1 MTREQEVR
9 AMATVARDIMQTA
22 LVTISPDAPLRTVQ
36 SVFVDEGIHG
46 APVVDEE
53 GRVLGVIT
61 STDLLRAA
69 SEGRAAAP
77 DEPAFFR
84 YDLDLH
90 GFDWSRA
97 PADLQER
104 LPDAVAGDV
113 MTAEVVTVPPDAP
126 VSTVARVL
134 RENAVHR
141 ALVVEDGELRGI
153 VSAMD
158 LVALLEGRD

>member
-1 MTREQEVR
+1 MG
-9 AMATVARDIMQTA
+9 TVVRDIMQTA
-22 LVTISPDAPLRTVQ
+22 IVTIAPDAPLRAVQ
-36 SVFVDEGIHG
+36 GVFVEQGIHG

-61 STDLLRAA
+61 SMDLLRAA
-69 SEGRAAAP
+69 SEGEEAVP
-77 DEPAFFR
+77 DEPAYFR

-90 GFDWSRA
+90 AFDWSRA
-97 PADLQER
+97 PADLRER
-104 LPDAVAGDV
+104 LPDAVAADV
-113 MTAEVVTVPPDAP
+113 MTTEVVAVTPDAP
-126 VSTVARVL
+126 VSEVARVL

-158 LVALLEGRD
+158 LVALLEARD

>member
-1 MTREQEVR
+1 
-9 AMATVARDIMQTA
+9 MATTARDIMQNRI
-22 LVTISPDAPLRTVQ
+22 VTVSPDALLRAVQ
-36 SVFVDEGIHG
+36 SVFVEEGIHG

-53 GRVLGVIT
+53 GRVVGVIT

-69 SEGRAAAP
+69 SEGDEA
-77 DEPAFFR
+77 EPAEPAYFR

-97 PADLQER
+97 PADLRDR
-104 LPDAVAGDV
+104 LPDAVAADV
-113 MTAEVVTVPPDAP
+113 MTAEVVTVAPDAP
-126 VSTVARVL
+126 VSAVARVL

-141 ALVVEDGELRGI
+141 ALVVEDGELLGI

-158 LVALLEGRD
+158 LVALLEARG

>member
-1 MTREQEVR
+1 
-9 AMATVARDIMQTA
+9 MATVARDIMQSRI
-22 LVTISPDAPLRTVQ
+22 VTVSPNAPLRAVQ
-36 SVFVDEGIHG
+36 SVFVEEGIHG

-61 STDLLRAA
+61 SMDLLRAA
-69 SEGRAAAP
+69 SEGDEAERA
-77 DEPAFFR
+77 EPAYFR

-97 PADLQER
+97 PADLRER
-104 LPDAVAGDV
+104 LPDAVAADV
-113 MTAEVVTVPPDAP
+113 MTTEVVTVAPDAP
-126 VSTVARVL
+126 VSVVARVL

-158 LVALLEGRD
+158 LVALLEARG

>member
-1 MTREQEVR
+1 
-9 AMATVARDIMQTA
+9 MATVARDIMQSRI
-22 LVTISPDAPLRTVQ
+22 VTVSPNAPLRAVQ
-36 SVFVDEGIHG
+36 SVFVEEGIHG

-61 STDLLRAA
+61 SMDLLRAA
-69 SEGRAAAP
+69 SEEDEASPA
-77 DEPAFFR
+77 EPAYFR

-97 PADLQER
+97 PADLRER
-104 LPDAVAGDV
+104 LPDAVAADV
-113 MTAEVVTVPPDAP
+113 MTTEVVTVAPDAP
-126 VSTVARVL
+126 VSVVARVL

-158 LVALLEGRD
+158 LVALLEARG

>member
-1 MTREQEVR
+1 
-9 AMATVARDIMQTA
+9 MATVAGDIMQSRI
-22 LVTISPDAPLRTVQ
+22 VTVSPDAPLRTVQ
-36 SVFVDEGIHG
+36 SVFVEEAIHG

-61 STDLLRAA
+61 SMDLLRAA
-69 SEGRAAAP
+69 SEAGEASPA
-77 DEPAFFR
+77 EPAYFR
-84 YDLDLH
+84 TDLDLH

-97 PADLQER
+97 PDDLRER
-104 LPDAVAGDV
+104 LPDAVAADV
-113 MTAEVVTVPPDAP
+113 MTAEVVTVAPDAA
-126 VSTVARVL
+126 VSDVARVL

-158 LVALLEGRD
+158 LVALLEARG